1 MFLNCLKLFLIKIE
15 LKINSIK
22 LINYF
27 VMFDLSLKF
36 ILTNIGIIFNS
47 VTNNTIDT
55 NTITKT
61 NVSFILDSNSFIVPP
76 SFHTVLTLANMSQL
90 AYEMDTNIPIEN
102 STIRAFLFS
111 DPTNSFNVIS
121 IKGTTP
127 PFISGNSDNYLT
139 FQRPQKQA
147 YSYYSDVSKNDKL
160 NDNLFFSCC
169 FYKQSNLFY
178 DHCDY
183 HFPVD
188 SKTCLQDCYKNSSSV
203 PHNYHVI
210 AFEIINK
217 IKDIIDFD
225 NSQVIFTGHSLGGVV
240 ATFLG
245 LYFNK
250 TTVTFET
257 PGERHYLKQ
266 LFSEGDWQQLINRND
281 LSIYHFGHN
290 ADPIVN
296 GNCGNT
302 CWLMGYNIDTRC
314 HIGHTCIFNSKIK
327 LGLSEFIWR
336 HRLSWVINWI
346 IPYWETEFP
355 DCIYNATCDECQ
367 AWSYV

>member
-1 MFLNCLKLFLIKIE
+1 MLE
-15 LKINSIK
+15 
-22 LINYF
+22 
-27 VMFDLSLKF
+27 LSLKF
-36 ILTNIGIIFNS
+36 ILTNISIVFNS
-47 VTNNTIDT
+47 INNTQF
-55 NTITKT
+55 
-61 NVSFILDSNSFIVPP
+61 SFILDSPLSFIVPP

-111 DPTNSFNVIS
+111 DPTNSFNVVA

-127 PFISGNSDNYLT
+127 PFIGGITANENTQHYLT
-139 FQRPQKQA
+139 FQRPQMN
-147 YSYYSDVSKNDKL
+147 SYSDVSKNDKL

-183 HFPVD
+183 HFPID
-188 SKTCLQDCYKNSSSV
+188 SKTCLQDCYKNSSFV
-203 PHNYHVI
+203 PNNYHVI

-217 IKDIIDFD
+217 IRDIIDFD
-225 NSQVIFTGHSLGGVV
+225 NSEIIFTGHSLGGVV

-266 LFSEGDWQQLINRND
+266 LFSHEDWERLISRKD
-281 LSIYHFGHN
+281 LPIYHFGHN

-314 HIGHTCIFNSKIK
+314 HIGHTCIFDAKTK
-327 LGLSEFIWR
+327 LGFSEFIWR
-336 HRLSWVINWI
+336 HRLSWIINWI
-346 IPYWETEFP
+346 MPYWETDLPE
-355 DCIYNATCDECQ
+355 CIYNATCDNECQ
-367 AWSYV
+367 GWSYV